1 MPEPLQ
7 KLVEALTQGNAAGG
21 PVMGVL
27 PFALLLLVSL
37 SSSLLIAYLYTVFFA
52 SRATGSQVHRSFPL
66 LGISITA
73 IFVCIQ
79 YSLPLSLGLL
89 GALSIVRFR
98 TPIKEPEEIGFIMLV
113 IAVSI
118 AAATFQ
124 LVFAGVLFVAA
135 IIALLAQASVR
146 LLHGAISEGAIVVSL
161 PRTEDASMT
170 SSITDLVRRH
180 VPKAR
185 LESVAHSES
194 ETVLSYGVSSI
205 EERALLALP
214 DDVRAHAAGATCNIF
229 FARPNAV

>member
-1 MPEPLQ
+1 MPEALQ
-7 KLVEALTQGNAAGG
+7 NLSDALTRGAAGTG

-27 PFALLLLVSL
+27 PFALLLAVSL
-37 SSSLLIAYLYTVFFA
+37 ASSLLIAYLYSVFYA

-66 LGISITA
+66 LGLSITA

-135 IIALLAQASVR
+135 IVALIVQGAVR
-146 LLHGAISEGAIVVSL
+146 LLHGATSDGAIVVSL
-161 PRTEDASMT
+161 PRTEDATTASA
-170 SSITDLVRRH
+170 ITDLVRRH

-205 EERALLALP
+205 AEGALLSLP
-214 DDVRAHAAGATCNIF
+214 EAVRAHAAGATCNIF
-229 FARPNAV
+229 FARPHVV

>member
-1 MPEPLQ
+1 MPESLQ
-7 KLVEALTQGNAAGG
+7 KVLEALTQTPAAGA
-21 PVMGVL
+21 PAMGVL

-37 SSSLLIAYLYTVFFA
+37 SSSLLIAYLYTVFYA

-66 LGISITA
+66 LGLSITA

-79 YSLPLSLGLL
+79 FSLPLSLGLL

-135 IIALLAQASVR
+135 AIALVAQGAVR
-146 LLHGAISEGAIVVSL
+146 LLHGATSDGAIVVSL
-161 PRTEDASMT
+161 PRTDNAAT
-170 SSITDLVRRH
+170 PAAITDLVRRH

-185 LESVAHSES
+185 LESVAYSDH
-194 ETVLSYGVSSI
+194 ETVLSYGVSRI
-205 EERALLALP
+205 AEPALLALP
-214 DDVRAHAAGATCNIF
+214 DAVRAQAAGATCNVF
-229 FARPNAV
+229 FARPNVV

>member
-1 MPEPLQ
+1 MPEALQ
-7 KLVEALTQGNAAGG
+7 NLSAALTQGAAGAG
-21 PVMGVL
+21 PAMGVL
-27 PFALLLLVSL
+27 PFALLLAVSL
-37 SSSLLIAYLYTVFFA
+37 ASSLLIAYLYSVFYA
-52 SRATGSQVHRSFPL
+52 RRATGSQVHRSFPL
-66 LGISITA
+66 LGLSITA

-135 IIALLAQASVR
+135 IVALIVQGAVR
-146 LLHGAISEGAIVVSL
+146 LLHGATSDGAIVVSL
-161 PRTEDASMT
+161 PRTDEATASAI
-170 SSITDLVRRH
+170 SDLVRRH
-180 VPKAR
+180 VPQAR

-194 ETVLSYGVSSI
+194 ETVLSYGVSSMA
-205 EERALLALP
+205 EGALLSLP
-214 DDVRAHAAGATCNIF
+214 EAVRAHAAGATCNIF
-229 FARPNAV
+229 FARPNVV